1 MNLSRKLTALFAVL
15 LCCSLS
21 ACRSAFVETTLHNNG
36 DTPMRLIEID
46 YPSASFGTQMLA
58 PQAVY
63 HYRFKVQGSGAITL
77 SYTGADG
84 KTHSAT
90 GPTLYEDSYGSLTIV
105 VDDRNN
111 VSWTERLTTAK

>member
-1 MNLSRKLTALFAVL
+1 MNVSRKLTAVFAVL

-21 ACRSAFVETTLHNNG
+21 ACRSAFVETTLHNEG

-58 PQAVY
+58 PGAVY

-77 SYTGADG
+77 SYIGADG

-90 GPTLYEDSYGSLTIV
+90 GPTLDEGQQGSLNIV
-105 VDDRNN
+105 VDGAGK
-111 VSWTERLTTAK
+111 VAWTEKLTAPK